1 MSLLRR
7 GQIQHALQAI
17 PISTNNSTDQ
27 HAPQTQTYAVQIP
40 KVWFFFE
47 NNMAIVSFVFAV
59 LETVV
64 LFKKSLIYI
73 YRLS

>member
-40 KVWFFFE
+40 KVWFFFSE
-47 NNMAIVSFVFAV
+47 SNFDG
-59 LETVV
+59 
-64 LFKKSLIYI
+64 SLICFCYVPKLHTPPRSLVFPKI
-73 YRLS
+73 